1 MTASFKVPA
10 ETDKRQSQA
19 SHPAMSAWVSAN
31 AGSGKTH
38 VLAQRVIRLLLAGTD
53 PSRVLCLT
61 YTRAAAA
68 NMANRVFDELSA
80 WTRMDDAAL
89 GQVIGGLTGKRP
101 SADDLRRGRRLF
113 ARALETPG
121 GLKIQTIHAFCE
133 AVLHQF
139 PLEANIAGHF
149 EMLDGRMEAAL
160 FAEARRGMLVA
171 AYRNAGSSAATAL
184 SGVLDRAGEFGL
196 DTLLVEVVAKRDEL
210 RDFIAQMRSAP
221 EPFSPLFERFEFMS
235 GETELGIAAS
245 LWPLEYFTA
254 AFADEFERRAV
265 SAGKQRAL
273 EFAQSLQSALSQTD
287 PLVRLDHLA
296 KTFLTAQ
303 RAGAWKPRATRT
315 IAAKGVGEYFPEF
328 AEQFEQAA
336 DRICGCLDRLA
347 LFRMLDSTRAALI
360 LAEQLIERY
369 ERLKSARGF
378 LDFNDLIGRTIR
390 LLGRGDVGPWIHYK
404 LDRGIEHILVD
415 EAQDTSPQQWAII
428 NSLAAEFF
436 SGQGLRQEG
445 TRTIFAV
452 GDEKQSIYSFQ
463 GAAPEAFDASGR
475 SFRRKAEGA
484 GLDFQPVELYLSFRS
499 TPDILSAVDRVFEH
513 EHAYRGLHQQP
524 RKTVHEAIRRS
535 DSGYVDIWSSI
546 GQTDVDQPE
555 DWTEPVD
562 HASAPAVQLA
572 ERIAT
577 RIENWIASGEII
589 EGRGRAL
596 AAGDVMVLVRKRD
609 RFIHALSRSLKNRHI
624 AVAGADRLN
633 LAGHIAVQDLVALGR
648 FVLQPEDD
656 LSLAALLKSPV
667 FDLSEDQLF
676 ELAWNRPQGVSLFE
690 ALRQT
695 ADRDQDLQDI
705 ERQLAQWRAQADF
718 RPVFEFYA
726 DILASNGVREKMVG
740 RLGREAGDV
749 LDEFLRFAFAEEQS
763 GLPGL
768 EVFLATLEMAGPDV
782 KRESDQTRDE
792 VRIMTV
798 HAAKGLESPVVFLVD
813 NGSAPFSPSH
823 LPRLLVLPTNS
834 DQWQGNGYLW
844 RGGRDVENS
853 VSHGLAAG
861 VRGKAEEEYRRLLYV
876 GMTRAEDRL
885 ITCGYHGKRP
895 PAEDGWLALVQN
907 ALLPFAMPLQDG
919 PDGIAAHRYQISDP
933 AAKSGERPIAEPEP
947 APLPE
952 YPVDLLT
959 PVPAVQDLPPPLSPS
974 GAGAAIEPDAD
985 VVSSTRSPVFDQPDR
1000 PSFAIERGLAI
1011 HRLLQVL
1018 PSLPESER
1026 RPAAERY
1033 IARAGANWQQAER
1046 LRAVESSMAVL
1057 QESDF
1062 ADVFGTGSQ
1071 AEVSIMGTLQVGD
1084 GDRSISGKIDRLAV
1098 SADQVLIVDY
1108 KTNRPPAGSAG
1119 DVPFSYVAQM
1129 ALYRA
1134 LLAEIYPGRRIRAAL
1149 LYSETP
1155 RLIEL
1160 PPSDLDDAL
1169 ARVTR
1174 A

>member
-1 MTASFKVPA
+1 MTAPLKVPA

-38 VLAQRVIRLLLAGTD
+38 VLARRVIRLLLAGTD
-53 PSRVLCLT
+53 PSRILCLT

-80 WTRMDDAAL
+80 WTRMDDAIL
-89 GQVIGGLTGKRP
+89 GRVIGGLTGTRP

-160 FAEARRGMLVA
+160 FAEARRGLLVTA
-171 AYRNAGSSAATAL
+171 NRDSGSPAATAL
-184 SGVLDRAGEFGL
+184 ARVLDRAGESGL
-196 DTLLVEVVAKRDEL
+196 DSLLVEIVAKRDAL
-210 RDFIAQMRSAP
+210 HAFIAQMLSAP
-221 EPFSPLFERFEFMS
+221 EPWSPLYERFGFQS
-235 GETELGIAAS
+235 DETEKAIAAS
-245 LWPLEYFTA
+245 LWPLDYFTA
-254 AFADEFERRAV
+254 ELAVEFEQLAV
-265 SAGKQRAL
+265 SAGKQRAM
-273 EFAQSLQSALSQTD
+273 EFARRLNHALTLAD
-287 PLVRLDHLA
+287 PLLRLDQLA
-296 KTFLTAQ
+296 KSFLTAQ
-303 RAGAWKPRATRT
+303 RAGAWKPRSTKT
-315 IAAKGVGEYFPEF
+315 IAAKGVGEHFPDF
-328 AEQFEQAA
+328 AEQFEKAA
-336 DRICGCLDRLA
+336 ERIIACLDRLA
-347 LFRMLDSTRAALI
+347 LLRMLDATRAALT
-360 LAEQLIERY
+360 LAEALTERY

-415 EAQDTSPQQWAII
+415 EAQDTSPQQWTII

-436 SGQGLRQEG
+436 SGQGVRQEG
-445 TRTIFAV
+445 SRTVFAV

-475 SFRRKAEGA
+475 SFRRRAEGA

-499 TPDILSAVDRVFEH
+499 TPDILSAVDRVFQH
-513 EHAYRGLHQQP
+513 EHAYKGLHQQP
-524 RKTVHEAIRRS
+524 RRTVHEAIRRS
-535 DSGYVDIWSSI
+535 DPGYVDIWSSI
-546 GQTDVDQPE
+546 GETDVDQPE

-562 HASAPAVQLA
+562 HASAPAMQLA

-577 RIENWIASGEII
+577 RIQHWIASGEII

-596 AAGDVMVLVRKRD
+596 AAGDIMVLVRKRD

-648 FVLQPEDD
+648 FVLQPQDD

-667 FDLSEDQLF
+667 FDLSEQQLF
-676 ELAWNRPQGVSLFE
+676 DLAWNRPSGVSLIA
-690 ALRQT
+690 ALRQ
-695 ADRDQDLQDI
+695 AAEKDQDLRVV
-705 ERQLAQWRAQADF
+705 ERQLAQWRAEADF
-718 RPVFEFYA
+718 RQVFEFYA
-726 DILASNGVREKMVG
+726 DILASGGVREKMIG

-749 LDEFLRFAFAEEQS
+749 LDEFLRFAFAEEKS

-768 EVFLATLEMAGPDV
+768 EVFLAALETAGPDV
-782 KRESDQTRDE
+782 KRESDQSRDE

-798 HAAKGLESPVVFLVD
+798 HAAKGLEAPVVFLVD
-813 NGSAPFSPSH
+813 NGSAPFSSSH
-823 LPRLLVLPTNS
+823 LPRLLSLPP
-834 DQWQGNGYLW
+834 DDDRWQENGYLW
-844 RGGRDVENS
+844 RGGREVENS

-861 VRGKAEEEYRRLLYV
+861 VREKAEEEYRRLLYV

-919 PDGIAAHRYQISDP
+919 PDGIAAHRYQISD
-933 AAKSGERPIAEPEP
+933 AMAKAGQRRTAEPEP
-947 APLPE
+947 AALPDYPADRLVPLPA
-952 YPVDLLT
+952 T
-959 PVPAVQDLPPPLSPS
+959 PELPPPLSPS
-974 GAGAAIEPDAD
+974 GAGAAIEPGDE
-985 VVSSTRSPVFDQPDR
+985 VGSSTRSPVFDQPDR

-1018 PSLPESER
+1018 PGLSEPDR
-1026 RPAAERY
+1026 GPAAERY
-1033 IARAGANWQQAER
+1033 IARAGANWQEAER
-1046 LRAVESSMAVL
+1046 RRAVESTMAVL
-1057 QESDF
+1057 QEGDF
-1062 ADVFGTGSQ
+1062 ADVFDAGSQ

-1084 GDRSISGKIDRLAV
+1084 RERSISGKIDRLAV
-1098 SADQVLIVDY
+1098 SADQVLIVDF
-1108 KTNRPPAGSAG
+1108 KTNRPPAVSAG
-1119 DVPFSYVAQM
+1119 DVPFGYVAQM

-1134 LLAEIYPGRRIRAAL
+1134 LLVDIYPGRRIRAAL

-1160 PPSDLDDAL
+1160 LPDDLDSAL

>member
-1 MTASFKVPA
+1 MTASMKIPA

-38 VLAQRVIRLLLAGTD
+38 VLARRVIRLLLTGTD
-53 PSRVLCLT
+53 PSRILCLT

-68 NMANRVFDELSA
+68 NMANRVFEELSA
-80 WTRMDDAAL
+80 WTRMDDATL
-89 GQVIGGLTGKRP
+89 GKVIAGLTGKRP
-101 SADDLRRGRRLF
+101 AADDLRRGRQLF

-160 FAEARRGMLVA
+160 FAEARRGMLMA
-171 AYRNAGSSAATAL
+171 AYRDPGAPVADAL
-184 SGVLDRAGEFGL
+184 SRVLDRAGESGL
-196 DTLLVEVVAKRDEL
+196 DALLVEIVAKRDEL
-210 RDFIAQMRSAP
+210 HGFIAQMRSTP
-221 EPFSPLFERFEFMS
+221 DHFSSLFERYGFAP
-235 GETELGIAAS
+235 GETETGIAAS
-245 LWPLEYFTA
+245 PWPLDYFTT
-254 AFADEFERRAV
+254 AFAAEFEQRAL

-273 EFAQSLQSALSQTD
+273 EFALSLRTASVQTD
-287 PLVRLDHLA
+287 PLARLDHLA
-296 KTFLTAQ
+296 RAFLTAP
-303 RAGAWKPRATRT
+303 RAGAWKPRATKS
-315 IAAKGVGEYFPEF
+315 IAAKGVGEYFPGF
-328 AEQFEQAA
+328 AERFEQAA
-336 DRICGCLDRLA
+336 DRIVACLDRLA
-347 LFRMLDSTRAALI
+347 LFRMLDATRAALV
-360 LAEQLIERY
+360 LAEQLIDRY
-369 ERLKSARGF
+369 ERLKSARGY

-390 LLGRGDVGPWIHYK
+390 LLGRDDVGPWIHYK

-415 EAQDTSPQQWAII
+415 EAQDTSPQQWTII

-436 SGQGLRQEG
+436 SGRGLRREG
-445 TRTIFAV
+445 TRTVFAV

-475 SFRRKAEGA
+475 SFHRKAKGA

-499 TPDILSAVDRVFEH
+499 TPDILSAVDRVFEQ

-535 DSGYVDIWSSI
+535 DPGYVDIWSSV

-572 ERIAT
+572 ERIAA
-577 RIENWIASGEII
+577 RIENWIASAEII
-589 EGRGRAL
+589 EGRGRPL

-667 FDLSEDQLF
+667 FDLTEEQLF
-676 ELAWNRPQGVSLFE
+676 GLACNRPAGVSLFD
-690 ALRQT
+690 ALRKA
-695 ADRDQDLQDI
+695 ADGDQDLRDV
-705 ERQLAQWRAQADF
+705 ERRLAQWRAEADF

-726 DILASNGVREKMVG
+726 DILASGNVRERMVG

-768 EVFLATLEMAGPDV
+768 EVFLAALETAGPDV
-782 KRESDQTRDE
+782 KRESDQNRDE

-798 HAAKGLESPVVFLVD
+798 HAAKGLEAPVVFLVD
-813 NGSAPFSPSH
+813 NGSAPFSSSH
-823 LPRLLVLPTNS
+823 LPRLLALPPDT
-834 DQWQGNGYLW
+834 DRW
-844 RGGRDVENS
+844 RGRGFVWRCGRVVENS

-861 VRGKAEEEYRRLLYV
+861 VQEKAEEEYRRLLYV

-885 ITCGYHGKRP
+885 IVCGYHGKRP
-895 PAEDGWLALVQN
+895 PAEQGWLVLVQN
-907 ALLPFAMPLQDG
+907 ALLPFATPLQDG
-919 PDGIAAHRYQISDP
+919 PDGIAAHRYQVSDP
-933 AAKSGERPIAEPEP
+933 AAKRKAAPEGETGP
-947 APLPE
+947 APLPD
-952 YPVDLLT
+952 YPADRLGPL
-959 PVPAVQDLPPPLSPS
+959 PLVPDLPPPLSPS
-974 GAGAAIEPDAD
+974 GAGAAIEPAD
-985 VVSSTRSPVFDQPDR
+985 DVLSSTRSPVFDQPDK

-1018 PSLPESER
+1018 PGMAESEQH
-1026 RPAAERY
+1026 PAAERY
-1033 IARAGANWQQAER
+1033 IARAGADWPEAER
-1046 LRAVESSMAVL
+1046 RRAVESVMAVL
-1057 QESDF
+1057 RESEF
-1062 ADVFGTGSQ
+1062 AEVFGSGSQ
-1071 AEVSIMGTLQVGD
+1071 AEVSIMGTLRVGD
-1084 GDRSISGKIDRLAV
+1084 VERPVSGKIDRLAV
-1098 SADQVLIVDY
+1098 SPDQVLIVDY
-1108 KTNRPPAGSAG
+1108 KTNRPPAAG
-1119 DVPFSYVAQM
+1119 VSDVPFTYLAQM

-1155 RLIEL
+1155 RFIEL
-1160 PPSDLDDAL
+1160 PPGDMDSAL
-1169 ARVTR
+1169 ARVTT